1 MLLFF
6 LSLCSGLDE
15 IRELLSEIVIAR
27 SSKVSRRREV
37 SKRKI
42 QPNLRLIENLNRYV
56 ENFILFQ
63 ETTRKMKKSLS
74 HQMCV

>member
-15 IRELLSEIVIAR
+15 IRELLSVIAR
-27 SSKVSRRREV
+27 SSKLSRRREV

-42 QPNLRLIENLNRYV
+42 QANLRLIENLNRYV
-56 ENFILFQ
+56 EDFILFQ

>member
-15 IRELLSEIVIAR
+15 IRELLSVIAR
-27 SSKVSRRREV
+27 SSKLSRRREV

-56 ENFILFQ
+56 EDFILFQ

>member
-15 IRELLSEIVIAR
+15 IRELLSVIAR
-27 SSKVSRRREV
+27 SSKLSQRREV

-56 ENFILFQ
+56 EDFILFQ

>member
-15 IRELLSEIVIAR
+15 IRELLSVIAR

-42 QPNLRLIENLNRYV
+42 QANLRLIENLNRYV

>member
-15 IRELLSEIVIAR
+15 IRELLSVIAR
-27 SSKVSRRREV
+27 SSKLSRRREV

-42 QPNLRLIENLNRYV
+42 QANLRLIENLNRYV

>member
-15 IRELLSEIVIAR
+15 IRELLSVIAR
-27 SSKVSRRREV
+27 SSKLSRRREV

-42 QPNLRLIENLNRYV
+42 QANLRLIENLNRYV
-56 ENFILFQ
+56 EDFILFQ
-63 ETTRKMKKSLS
+63 ETMRKKKSLS